1 MNILFSNIET
11 YSFISSRTWVRD
23 KFAPALCGYHGNN
36 EKGSYRGYRFIGEG
50 KKRHG
55 EKGSKNKNRFK
66 DAAIT
71 TALTNATDV
80 QFKCGSKVLST
91 EKKMC
96 AIQSKY

>member
-36 EKGSYRGYRFIGEG
+36 GKGSYRGYRFIGEG
-50 KKRHG
+50 KKDIKRKEVKTKTDSDG
-55 EKGSKNKNRFK
+55 
-66 DAAIT
+66 AAIT

-80 QFKCGSKVLST
+80 QFKRGSKLLST
-91 EKKMC
+91 EKKSVC
-96 AIQSKY
+96 NSI